1 MLEAN
6 LWIGRHKRFIYQY
19 INPTTFVCKC
29 ARLSFETR
37 LPRSLSVFLLTPFIP
52 LETYAVS
59 IFQSA
64 EMTRTI
70 DLFYSFSKFPH
81 SKTVVMMQ
89 SLYLWSRKK
98 TSMIAVHVE
107 NDTNDLYIDKKSWSA
122 KEKRNRFLF
131 YVLSDCEDVL
141 QTVRWQKNLLLPF

>member
-6 LWIGRHKRFIYQY
+6 LWIGRHKRFIYQH
-19 INPTTFVCKC
+19 INRTTFVCKC

-70 DLFYSFSKFPH
+70 DLFYSFSKFPY
-81 SKTVVMMQ
+81 SKTAVMMQ

-122 KEKRNRFLF
+122 KEKEIVSFFMCFLI
-131 YVLSDCEDVL
+131 
-141 QTVRWQKNLLLPF
+141 VRLCYKPCDDKKKLLLPF